1 MDIVGKTIQNGEPTP
16 EHPIDIENKINLT
29 GAIQIL
35 NKLKSKVTLV
45 KVDDEN
51 NSEKEYRLPFLM
63 NIEQKAIETVLEE
76 LENKQD
82 DINILQAQ
90 RDSMEYQLNQ
100 AKAELGKKDKR
111 LNRQFKLLQKK
122 DNKIEE
128 LKADN
133 SHQWEERCKL
143 TFELEKKDK
152 EYEELTEASKELCK
166 TVNLMKKVIN
176 EMAEYIHLS
185 GDYEC
190 LNKEC
195 EDDGDI
201 SCEDCIKEYF
211 YKKVKETKDNGSTRN
226 I

>member
-16 EHPIDIENKINLT
+16 EHPVDIENKINLT

-63 NIEQKAIETVLEE
+63 NIEQQAIETVL
-76 LENKQD
+76 
-82 DINILQAQ
+82 
-90 RDSMEYQLNQ
+90 S
-100 AKAELGKKDKR
+100 
-111 LNRQFKLLQKK
+111 
-122 DNKIEE
+122 
-128 LKADN
+128 
-133 SHQWEERCKL
+133 
-143 TFELEKKDK
+143 ELEKK
-152 EYEELTEASKELCK
+152 EAI
-166 TVNLMKKVIN
+166 IN
-176 EMAEYIHLS
+176 EMAKHIHLS

-211 YKKVKETKDNGSTRN
+211 YKKVKETKDNDIQFFKNTKITKYCRRKLNRRSARN
-226 I
+226 SKRNSF